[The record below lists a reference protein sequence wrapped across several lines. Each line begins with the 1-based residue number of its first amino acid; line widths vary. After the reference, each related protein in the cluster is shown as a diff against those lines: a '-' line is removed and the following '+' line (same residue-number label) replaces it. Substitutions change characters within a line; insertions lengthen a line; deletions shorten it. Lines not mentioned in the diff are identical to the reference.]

1 MILVPRKYL
10 RFGEQGAARDTVAVK
25 AVALLGGMEQMGFAR
40 PAEADL
46 FLDAMLCLGRYVYD
60 RVGEGDD
67 PQQLFD
73 TIERQSIAKD
83 GRLIWGYDDDND
95 PSAKQL
101 AVPMGR
107 PHALL
112 MAVVYYIIGCAG
124 GDNARALDHMETW
137 AVRNLH
143 GSYAAFDQFVQ
154 ALKDETAT
162 AATYASLDIAEV
174 RKQARL
180 AQFVKELTYFEG
192 RPSLSEREKGFEILC
207 RCYNIKELPDE
218 YYMRLQ
224 QLPQDEPKTSSTVI
238 NQFNNGCGTVVGLN
252 AASFP
257 HDYNSTISK

>member
-1 MILVPRKYL
+1 MILVPRRYL
-10 RFGEQGAARDTVAVK
+10 RFGEQGAERDTVAVK
-25 AVALLGGMEQMGFAR
+25 AVALLGEMEQMGFAR
-40 PAEADL
+40 PADADL

-67 PQQLFD
+67 AQQLFD

-112 MAVVYYIIGCAG
+112 MAVVYYAIGSAG

-143 GSYAAFDQFVQ
+143 GSYASFDCFVQ

-162 AATYASLDIAEV
+162 AATYASSDIADV
-174 RKQARL
+174 QRQACL

-192 RPSLSEREKGFEILC
+192 RPLPEREKGYGMLC
-207 RCYNIKELPDE
+207 QCYDVRKLPDE

-224 QLPQDEPKTSSTVI
+224 QLPQDESKTPRTVI